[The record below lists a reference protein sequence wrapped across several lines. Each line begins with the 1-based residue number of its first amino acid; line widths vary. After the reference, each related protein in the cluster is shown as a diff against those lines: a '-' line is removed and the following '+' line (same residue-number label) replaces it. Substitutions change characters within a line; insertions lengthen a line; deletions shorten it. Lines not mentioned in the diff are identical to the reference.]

1 MTVREWDGGV
11 YDRISAPME
20 ALGRA
25 VLDRLALDGDETV
38 IDAGCGSGRVT
49 EALIERLPRGRV
61 IAVDAS
67 PSMVAAARER
77 LQRSGYGPERVEVR
91 EGNLLELE
99 VEEPVDAVLSTATFH
114 WVLDHER
121 LFARLHAALLADS
134 GMLAETGTRAKGACH
149 PASAKRVSPESVGGR
164 LVAQCGGRGNIDV
177 LRGVA
182 NEVLAHE
189 PYAAHFRDWRPPW
202 NYAGPEETKQHLLD
216 VGFAS
221 AECWLQPAPQQPEHP
236 REFLSEIVL
245 GPHYQRLPSELREQF
260 MDTVLAELGEPVVV
274 DYIRLNIDAVA

>member
-25 VLDRLALDGDETV
+25 VLDRLELDGDETV

-49 EALIERLPRGRV
+49 EALLERLPRGRV

-67 PSMVAAARER
+67 PSMVSAARER
-77 LQRSGYGPERVEVR
+77 LKRSGVGPERVEVW
-91 EGNLLELE
+91 EGDLLELE
-99 VEEPVDAVLSTATFH
+99 VAEPVDAILSTATFH
-114 WVLDHER
+114 WIADHDR
-121 LFARLHAALLADS
+121 LFARLHAVL
-134 GMLAETGTRAKGACH
+134 R
-149 PASAKRVSPESVGGR
+149 PGGR
-164 LVAQCGGRGNIDV
+164 LAAQCGGQGNIDV

-182 NEVLAHE
+182 RAILERE
-189 PYAAHFRDWRPPW
+189 PYAEHFRDWRAPW
-202 NYAGPEETKQHLLD
+202 NYAGPEVTEERLLGA
-216 VGFAS
+216 GFTS

-236 REFLSEIVL
+236 REFLSSIVL
-245 GPHYQRLPSELREQF
+245 GPHHQQLPADLREQF